1 MRRAEM
7 GMPMDERMR
16 TRTADGHA
24 GAGMRARAGE
34 VLALLAVPVAMLA
47 LFASGWAN
55 SAVLMLAVAV
65 LVIGLFFARYERS
78 RPALRQIMPTLVLA
92 SLAAAGRIL
101 FAPIPDFKP
110 VSAIAIIAGASLGPQ
125 NGFMVGALAAFT
137 SNFFFGQ
144 GMWTPWQ
151 MYAWGLV
158 GYTGGLL
165 ASAGMLTRPDGRP
178 RRGALVCAGVASGA
192 LYGAVINAY
201 DIIGFVQPFTWEGA
215 FARLVAALPFDVMHG
230 ASTALFL
237 LALYGPWTRR
247 IGRVVR
253 KYALR

>member
-1 MRRAEM
+1 MT
-7 GMPMDERMR
+7 GMPTDGQKRRHAAAGR
-16 TRTADGHA
+16 TGA
-24 GAGMRARAGE
+24 GARVRAGE

-47 LFASGWAN
+47 LFASGWAS
-55 SAVLMLAVAV
+55 SAVLMLVVAV

-125 NGFMVGALAAFT
+125 QGFMVGALAAFT

-158 GYTGGLL
+158 GYAGGLL
-165 ASAGMLTRPDGRP
+165 AGTGVFARADGRP
-178 RRGALVCAGVASGA
+178 RHVVLVCAGAASGL

-215 FARLVAALPFDVMHG
+215 LARLIAAVPFDAMHG

-237 LALYGPWTRR
+237 VALYGPWMRR
-247 IGRVVR
+247 IDRVVR